1 MIFLLFV
8 VKYKTLGLAVR
19 FVAALFIKDGVV
31 TETTSRIP
39 EKVQQRVAELREQI
53 HYHNYRYYRLN
64 DPEISDTAYD
74 DLFQEL
80 QRFERE
86 YPQLI
91 SPDSPS
97 QTVGAEPFEAF
108 RPVTHHRPM
117 LSLESS
123 NQNRI
128 LEDFHRRVLEAAET
142 KVDYL
147 VQPKVDGVSVELVY
161 QERRL
166 SRAATRGDGFTGE
179 DITLNVRAIH
189 TVPRTLSLSA
199 PAFVVVRGEIFMA
212 VDGFRKLNEEL
223 ILENNKPFANPR
235 NATSGSL
242 RQLDPAVTG
251 SRPLQLFP
259 FELTNADDLGY
270 RAESDCLQDLKDWGL
285 PVPSEAME
293 KGASPRD
300 IEAIHHRYHTSR
312 DQLDYEVDGIVVKV
326 DSLPLRVTMGS
337 RTRTPRW
344 AVAYKFEPRQ
354 EVTRVEKVIAQ
365 VGRTGKLTP
374 VALLLP
380 VDVGGVTVSRAS
392 LHNFGEVRRLDL
404 RAGDTVCIQ
413 RAGDVIPQ
421 VMEVI
426 RPGVPRS
433 EPFLPPENCP
443 VCGSSVVEEG
453 AYHKC
458 PNRFG
463 CSAQILG
470 SISHYSSRMALDIE
484 GLGEKTITT
493 FLQKRLITDLASI
506 YKLSQDKIAPLDGF
520 GDLSAQNL
528 IEAIENSRKPELH
541 RFLYGLGIPNVGEK
555 TAADMSRYFG
565 SFAAIRA
572 ATREQLLEV
581 EGVGPIVAQSTVDFF
596 ASPSVNAELDRLLK
610 EVSPQAMEIPEPFRS
625 ELVGKTFVFTGSLE
639 RFTRSEAKRRV
650 EDLGGRVSSSI
661 SPRTDYVVRGPGAGS
676 KLENAR
682 QLGVQIL
689 NEEEF
694 LKLIDKESN

>member
-1 MIFLLFV
+1 M
-8 VKYKTLGLAVR
+8 KKSS
-19 FVAALFIKDGVV
+19 D
-31 TETTSRIP
+31 EIP
-39 EKVQQRVAELREQI
+39 ESVRQRVAELQEQI

-64 DPEISDTAYD
+64 DPEISDAAYD
-74 DLFQEL
+74 ELFKEL
-80 QRFERE
+80 QRLEKE
-86 YPQLI
+86 YPQFI
-91 SPDSPS
+91 TPASPT
-97 QTVGAEPFEAF
+97 QRVGAEPLEAF
-108 RPVTHHRPM
+108 RPVSHYRPM

-123 NQNRI
+123 HENRI
-128 LEDFHRRVLEAAET
+128 LEDFHRRVLEAEAKT
-142 KVDYL
+142 SVDYL

-161 QERRL
+161 QDRRL
-166 SRAATRGDGFTGE
+166 SLAATRGDGFTGE

-189 TVPRTLSLSA
+189 TVPKTLSPSA
-199 PAFVVVRGEIFMA
+199 PALVVVRGEIFMP
-212 VDGFRKLNEEL
+212 VEGFRKLNEEL
-223 ILENNKPFANPR
+223 ITENNKPFANPR

-242 RQLDPAVTG
+242 RQLDPAITG

-270 RAESDCLQDLKDWGL
+270 RAESDCLQDLQDWGL

-300 IEAIHHRYHTSR
+300 IEAIHRRYHTSR

-354 EVTRVEKVIAQ
+354 EVTRVEKIIAQ

-392 LHNFGEVRRLDL
+392 LHNFGEVERLNL
-404 RAGDTVCIQ
+404 RAGDTVRIQ

-426 RPGVPRS
+426 KPGEPRS

-443 VCGSSVVEEG
+443 VCESPVVEEG

-463 CSAQILG
+463 CSAQIHG

-493 FLQKRLITDLASI
+493 FLQKGLITDLASI

-528 IEAIENSRKPELH
+528 IGAIENSRKPELR

-555 TAADMSRYFG
+555 TAADICRHFG
-565 SFAAIRA
+565 SFAAIRC
-572 ATREQLLEV
+572 ATGEQLLEV
-581 EGVGPIVAQSTVDFF
+581 EGVGPIVAQSIVDFF
-596 ASPSVNAELDRLLK
+596 ASPSIIAELDRLLK
-610 EVSPQAMEIPEPFRS
+610 EVSPQKAIEIPETSRA
-625 ELVGKTFVFTGSLE
+625 ELAGKTFVFTGTLE
-639 RFTRSEAKRRV
+639 RFARSEAQRRV
-650 EDLGGRVSSSI
+650 ESLGGRASSSL
-661 SPRTDYVVRGPGAGS
+661 SSKTDYLVHGPGGGT
-676 KLENAR
+676 KLDKAKE
-682 QLGVQIL
+682 LGVQL
-689 NEEEF
+689 LTEEEF
-694 LKLIDKESN
+694 LELIGEELD